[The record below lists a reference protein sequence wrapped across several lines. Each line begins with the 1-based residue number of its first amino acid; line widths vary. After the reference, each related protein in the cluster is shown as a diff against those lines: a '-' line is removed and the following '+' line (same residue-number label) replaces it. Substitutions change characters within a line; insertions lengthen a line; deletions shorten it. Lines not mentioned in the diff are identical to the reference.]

1 MLSALKSHPFP
12 VEAYFKRSTV
22 LTFALPLA
30 QLETL
35 VPPPLVLD
43 TYDGKWGFVA
53 VAMVDTKDLRPRSFP
68 KWMGTD
74 FFLVGYRIFVRYTNT
89 QGKNLRG
96 LYILKSETDKTS
108 MKILGGLFTH
118 YQYEKIT
125 IRKKEQ
131 GNTETIDADSFH
143 VSLQYSSDAILP
155 GQSPFPDWKTARR
168 YAGPLPFTFSIDGRK
183 EKIITVQGIRENWTP
198 QPIEVLDY
206 HFDFLKTQPFENAR
220 LANAFVIND
229 VPYHWEKGKAE
240 SWKS

>member
-1 MLSALKSHPFP
+1 MLSVLKNHPFP

-35 VPPPLVLD
+35 IPSPLMLD

-53 VAMVDTKDLRPRSFP
+53 AAMVDTKNLRPKGFP

-74 FFLVGYRIFVRYTNT
+74 FFLVGYRVFVRYLNT

-96 LYILKSETDKTS
+96 LYILKSETDRTS
-108 MKILGGLFTH
+108 MKILGSLFTH
-118 YQYEKIT
+118 YQYDKIA

-131 GNTETIDADSFH
+131 DNLETIDTNSFH
-143 VSLQYSSDAILP
+143 VSLQYNVNATLP
-155 GQSPFPDWKTARR
+155 DQSPFPDWKTARR
-168 YAGPLPFTFSIDGRK
+168 YAGPLPFTFSIDGK
-183 EKIITVQGIRENWTP
+183 NGKVITIQGMRENWAP

-206 HFDFLKTQPFENAR
+206 RFDFLKTLHLENAF
-220 LANAFVIND
+220 LANAFVISE
-229 VPYHWEKGKAE
+229 VPYHWKKGTIE
-240 SWKS
+240 SWKF